1 MEVLR
6 RITSTMKNRVGEC
19 DNTTDAKLSRCAMI
33 YSGPGLSTIPGR
45 NYPNEY
51 HAAIDPYLH
60 RAHFAN
66 GHRLSAR
73 NDRPAR
79 ERYAT
84 QPAYR
89 PTS

>member
-1 MEVLR
+1 
-6 RITSTMKNRVGEC
+6 MKNRVGEC

-51 HAAIDPYLH
+51 HAAIDPDLH
-60 RAHFAN
+60 RAHFAH

-79 ERYAT
+79 ERSAT